1 LAVSC
6 LLVRGIMSYALFRN
20 ILISLNLLL
29 LFTAVALA
37 SQVKC
42 ELSLEGGKTQFRS
55 GETIGLQLSFTADGP
70 GVSVNATTTEPPSPI
85 DTVVLTPMKGA
96 FSWLEDQAR
105 GKRYSPDYAQIVT
118 AEPNQSVSVTLTLND
133 LYRFDRPG
141 HYTVHITTR
150 RVSVGDGSSNGSPPF
165 SDHPQELTSNDVSF
179 DVVPFPV
186 QDEAALASSLEQR
199 IRASTD
205 QSSAQK
211 LADEL
216 DFLTGDAGT
225 AAKLSLFL
233 DPKTFDPFAVDVAR
247 GLWIARNRPM
257 VVVAL
262 ERAIVDPAQT
272 SADLVGTLVA
282 LKATLQPSH
291 NPEGIKAEYLHQIA
305 LSIPKRTG
313 ESRVDA
319 ARTVFVTMAQ
329 DGHASGPDFD
339 IARETIVTHFSEVNE
354 YSVEWI
360 LNSYGKYL
368 LDPRLVPALRQ
379 ILETTTDPVFS
390 GNREAALTQ
399 LTRIAPDAKIAPGDA
414 STYLVREACSEHPAM
429 IRTVRDLSPM
439 ETLPE
444 ADTCLREKLIAETNG
459 AGTRMM
465 LGTTIQYIARFADAA
480 LLSDV
485 RKAYAERTDRWD
497 QRARGAA
504 LTYLMRWDAKNSR
517 PLLDELLL
525 GPDSSDGIIMVD
537 VLEPE
542 HDPADGLREAF
553 REYLQT
559 APPKIAAWCAFALSK
574 IGEPEDR
581 EVLRK
586 TLEQVRS
593 RDAAEFSHGE
603 GKFEVELV
611 TAVAQGRSWESTK
624 DEIIALQ
631 QTCVSRE
638 CRQMPKVQ

>member
-1 LAVSC
+1 
-6 LLVRGIMSYALFRN
+6 M
-20 ILISLNLLL
+20 
-29 LFTAVALA
+29 
-37 SQVKC
+37 
-42 ELSLEGGKTQFRS
+42 
-55 GETIGLQLSFTADGP
+55 
-70 GVSVNATTTEPPSPI
+70 
-85 DTVVLTPMKGA
+85 
-96 FSWLEDQAR
+96 
-105 GKRYSPDYAQIVT
+105 
-118 AEPNQSVSVTLTLND
+118 
-133 LYRFDRPG
+133 
-141 HYTVHITTR
+141 
-150 RVSVGDGSSNGSPPF
+150 
-165 SDHPQELTSNDVSF
+165 TSNDVSF
-179 DVVPFPV
+179 DVLPFPD
-186 QDEAALASSLEQR
+186 QDEAVLAVSLEQR

-205 QSSAQK
+205 QRSAQK

-216 DFLTGDAGT
+216 DYLTGDAAT

-233 DPKTFDPFAVDVAR
+233 DPKTFDPSRVDVTR

-257 VVVAL
+257 VVAAL

-272 SADLVGTLVA
+272 SADLVGTLGD
-282 LKATLQPSH
+282 LKATLQPPH
-291 NPEGIKAEYLHQIA
+291 NLEGIKAEYIHQIA

-313 ESRVDA
+313 ESRIDA

-329 DGHASGPDFD
+329 EGHASGPDFD
-339 IARETIVTHFSEVNE
+339 IARETIITHFGEVDE
-354 YSVEWI
+354 YSVESM

-368 LDPRLVPALRQ
+368 LDPRLVPALRR

-390 GNREAALTQ
+390 GNREAVLTQ
-399 LTRIAPDAKIAPGDA
+399 LARIAPDGKIAPDDA

-429 IRTVRDLSPM
+429 MRTVRDLSPM

-444 ADTCLREKLIAETNG
+444 ADTCLREKLIAETTTG

-485 RKAYAERTDRWD
+485 RKAYAERTARWD
-497 QRARGAA
+497 QSARGAA

-517 PLLDELLL
+517 PLLDVLLL

-542 HDPADGLREAF
+542 HDPADGLREAV

-581 EVLRK
+581 ELLRK
-586 TLEQVRS
+586 TLEQLRR
-593 RDAAEFSHGE
+593 RDAAEFSHWDGT
-603 GKFEVELV
+603 FEVELV

-624 DEIIALQ
+624 DEIIALE

>member
-1 LAVSC
+1 
-6 LLVRGIMSYALFRN
+6 MSHRLFRN
-20 ILISLNLLL
+20 ILISLNFFL
-29 LFTAVALA
+29 LFSAVTLA
-37 SQVKC
+37 SEVIC

-55 GETIGLQLSFTADGP
+55 GEPIVLQFSFTATGP
-70 GVSVNATTTEPPSPI
+70 GVSVDVTTTEPPSPI
-85 DTVVLTPMKGA
+85 DTVVLTPKEGA
-96 FSWLEDQAR
+96 FPWLDEQAR
-105 GKRYSPDYAQIVT
+105 GKRYSPDYVNTTT
-118 AEPNQSVSVTLTLND
+118 AEPNQPVTLTLTLND
-133 LYRFDRPG
+133 LYRFDSPG
-141 HYTVHITTR
+141 HYTVSITTR
-150 RVSVGDGSSNGSPPF
+150 RVRVGDGSSNGSLPSPG
-165 SDHPQELTSNDVSF
+165 HLQELTSNDVSF
-179 DVVPFPV
+179 DVVPFPD
-186 QDEAALASSLEQR
+186 QDEAALAVSLEQR
-199 IRASTD
+199 IRASAN
-205 QSSAQK
+205 QRSAQK

-216 DFLTGDAGT
+216 DYLSGDAAT

-233 DPKTFDPFAVDVAR
+233 HPKTFDPSRVDVTQ
-247 GLWIARNRPM
+247 GLWIARNRTM
-257 VVVAL
+257 VVAAL

-272 SADLVGTLVA
+272 SADLVGTLVDIN
-282 LKATLQPSH
+282 ATLQPPH
-291 NPEGIKAEYLHQIA
+291 NPEAIKAEYIHQIA

-313 ESRVDA
+313 ESRIDA
-319 ARTVFVTMAQ
+319 ARTVFVTMARE
-329 DGHASGPDFD
+329 GHASGPDFD
-339 IARETIVTHFSEVNE
+339 IARETIITHFSEVGQ
-354 YSVEWI
+354 YSDVESI
-360 LNSYGKYL
+360 LNPYGKYL
-368 LDPRLVPALRQ
+368 LDPRLVPALRR

-399 LTRIAPDAKIAPGDA
+399 LARITPGAKIADDA
-414 STYLVREACSEHPAM
+414 SKYLVREACSEYPAM
-429 IRTVRDLSPM
+429 IRAVRDLSPM

-517 PLLDELLL
+517 PLLDALLL

-542 HDPADGLREAF
+542 HDPADGLKEAV

-559 APPKIAAWCAFALSK
+559 APPKVAAWCAFALSK

-581 EVLRK
+581 ELLRK
-586 TLEQVRS
+586 TLEQLRR
-593 RDAAEFSHGE
+593 RDAAEFSHWD
-603 GKFEVELV
+603 GKFEVDLV

-624 DEIIALQ
+624 DEIIALE
-631 QTCVSRE
+631 QTCISRE
-638 CRQMPKVQ
+638 CKQMPKVR

>member
-1 LAVSC
+1 
-6 LLVRGIMSYALFRN
+6 MSHTLFRN
-20 ILISLNLLL
+20 ILISLNFLL
-29 LFTAVALA
+29 LFTAVTLA
-37 SQVKC
+37 SEVKC

-55 GETIGLQLSFTADGP
+55 GEPIVLQLSFTATGP
-70 GVSVNATTTEPPSPI
+70 AVSVDVTTTEPPSPI
-85 DTVVLTPMKGA
+85 DTVVLTPKVSA
-96 FSWLEDQAR
+96 FPWLEEQAR
-105 GKRYSPDYAQIVT
+105 GKRYSPDYMNTTT
-118 AEPNQSVSVTLTLND
+118 AEPNQPVTLTLTLND
-133 LYRFDRPG
+133 LYRFDSPG
-141 HYTVHITTR
+141 HYTVYITTR
-150 RVSVGDGSSNGSPPF
+150 RVSAGDGSSNGSLPSPG
-165 SDHPQELTSNDVSF
+165 HPQELTSNDVSF
-179 DVVPFPV
+179 DVVPFPDR
-186 QDEAALASSLEQR
+186 DEAALAVSLEQR
-199 IRASTD
+199 IRASTN
-205 QSSAQK
+205 QRSAQK

-216 DFLTGDAGT
+216 DYLTGDAAT

-233 DPKTFDPFAVDVAR
+233 DPKIFDPSRVDVTR

-257 VVVAL
+257 VVAAL

-272 SADLVGTLVA
+272 CADLVGTLVD
-282 LKATLQPSH
+282 LKATLQPPH
-291 NPEGIKAEYLHQIA
+291 NPEGIKAEYIHQIA

-313 ESRVDA
+313 ESRIDA

-329 DGHASGPDFD
+329 EGHASGPDFD
-339 IARETIVTHFSEVNE
+339 IARETIITHFSEVDE
-354 YSVEWI
+354 YSDVESI

-368 LDPRLVPALRQ
+368 PDPRLVPALRR
-379 ILETTTDPVFS
+379 ILETATDPVFS

-399 LTRIAPDAKIAPGDA
+399 LARIAPDAKIAPDDA
-414 STYLVREACSEHPAM
+414 STCLVREACSEHPAT
-429 IRTVRDLSPM
+429 IRAVRDLSPM

-444 ADTCLREKLIAETNG
+444 ADTCLREKLIAQTNG

-465 LGTTIQYIARFADAA
+465 FGTTIQYIARFADAA

-517 PLLDELLL
+517 PLLDALLL

-542 HDPADGLREAF
+542 HDPADGLKEAV

-574 IGEPEDR
+574 LGEPEDR
-581 EVLRK
+581 ELLRK
-586 TLEQVRS
+586 TLEQLRR
-593 RDAAEFSHGE
+593 RDAAEFSHWD

-624 DEIIALQ
+624 DEITALE

>member
-1 LAVSC
+1 
-6 LLVRGIMSYALFRN
+6 MSHTLFRN
-20 ILISLNLLL
+20 ILISLNFLL
-29 LFTAVALA
+29 LFTAVTLA
-37 SQVKC
+37 SEVKC

-55 GETIGLQLSFTADGP
+55 GEPIVLQLSFTATGP
-70 GVSVNATTTEPPSPI
+70 AVSVDVTTTEPPSPI
-85 DTVVLTPMKGA
+85 DTIVLTPKGGA
-96 FSWLEDQAR
+96 FPWLEEQAR
-105 GKRYSPDYAQIVT
+105 GKRYSPDYMNTTT
-118 AEPNQSVSVTLTLND
+118 AEPNQPVTLTLTLND
-133 LYRFDRPG
+133 LYRFDSPG
-141 HYTVHITTR
+141 HYTVYITTR
-150 RVSVGDGSSNGSPPF
+150 RVSVSDGSSNGSLPSPG
-165 SDHPQELTSNDVSF
+165 HPQELTSNDVSF
-179 DVVPFPV
+179 DVVPFPDR
-186 QDEAALASSLEQR
+186 DEAALAVSLEQR
-199 IRASTD
+199 IRASTN
-205 QSSAQK
+205 QRSAQK

-216 DFLTGDAGT
+216 DYLTGDAAT

-233 DPKTFDPFAVDVAR
+233 DPKIFDPSRVDVTR

-257 VVVAL
+257 VVAAL

-272 SADLVGTLVA
+272 CADLVGTLVD
-282 LKATLQPSH
+282 LKATLQPPH
-291 NPEGIKAEYLHQIA
+291 NPEGIKAEYIHQIA

-313 ESRVDA
+313 ESRIDA

-329 DGHASGPDFD
+329 EGHASGPDFD
-339 IARETIVTHFSEVNE
+339 IARETIITHFSEVDE
-354 YSVEWI
+354 YSEVESI
-360 LNSYGKYL
+360 LNPYGKYL
-368 LDPRLVPALRQ
+368 LDPRLVPALRR
-379 ILETTTDPVFS
+379 ILETATDPVFS

-399 LTRIAPDAKIAPGDA
+399 LARIAPDAKIAPDDA
-414 STYLVREACSEHPAM
+414 STYLVREACPEHPAT
-429 IRTVRDLSPM
+429 IRAVRDLSPM

-517 PLLDELLL
+517 PLLDALLL

-542 HDPADGLREAF
+542 HDPADGLKEAV

-574 IGEPEDR
+574 LGEPEDR
-581 EVLRK
+581 ELLRK
-586 TLEQVRS
+586 TLEQLRR
-593 RDAAEFSHGE
+593 RDAAEFSHWD

-624 DEIIALQ
+624 DEITALE